1 MAEKKKV
8 TFEENIEKLEEILTK
23 LEDEKLP
30 LDTSVKLY
38 EEGMKLIYKCN
49 RELEDA
55 ERKIKILT
63 KNSEGEIV
71 ETPITE
77 NDLA

>member
-1 MAEKKKV
+1 MAEKKLS
-8 TFEENIEKLEEILTK
+8 FEENIEKLEEILSR

-38 EEGMKLIYKCN
+38 EEGMKLISKCN
-49 RELEDA
+49 RELEAA

-63 KNSEGEIV
+63 RTADGEIV
-71 ETPITE
+71 ESEIAE
-77 NDLA
+77 ADLS

>member
-8 TFEENIEKLEEILTK
+8 TFEENIEKLEEILAK

-38 EEGMKLIYKCN
+38 EEGMKLISKCN

>member
-1 MAEKKKV
+1 MAEKKMS
-8 TFEENIEKLEEILTK
+8 FEENIAKLEEILAK

-38 EEGMKLIYKCN
+38 EEGMKLITSCN
-49 RELEDA
+49 RELEDV

-63 KNSEGEIV
+63 QGTDGKIV
-71 ETPITE
+71 ETAITQD
-77 NDLA
+77 DLA

>member
-1 MAEKKKV
+1 MAEKKKM
-8 TFEENIEKLEEILTK
+8 TFEENIEKLEQILSR
-23 LEDEKLP
+23 LEDDKLP

-38 EEGMKLIYKCN
+38 EEGMKLISKCN

-63 KNSEGEIV
+63 QKSNGKIEEV
-71 ETPITE
+71 AITE
-77 NDLA
+77 DDLT

>member
-38 EEGMKLIYKCN
+38 EEGMKLISKCN

>member
-1 MAEKKKV
+1 MAEKKLS
-8 TFEENIEKLEEILTK
+8 FEENIEKLEEILSK

-38 EEGMKLIYKCN
+38 EEGMKLISKCN
-49 RELEDA
+49 RELEAA

-63 KNSEGEIV
+63 RTANGEIV
-71 ETPITE
+71 ESEIAE
-77 NDLA
+77 ADLS

>member
-1 MAEKKKV
+1 MAEKKLS
-8 TFEENIEKLEEILTK
+8 FEENIEKLEEILSK

-38 EEGMKLIYKCN
+38 EEGMRLISKCN
-49 RELEDA
+49 RELEAA

-63 KNSEGEIV
+63 RTADGEIV
-71 ETPITE
+71 ESEIAE
-77 NDLA
+77 ADLS

>member
-1 MAEKKKV
+1 MAEKKKMS
-8 TFEENIEKLEEILTK
+8 FEENIEKLEEILSR

-38 EEGMKLIYKCN
+38 EEGMKLISSCN
-49 RELEDA
+49 RELEAA

-63 KNSEGEIV
+63 RNNDGDIV
-71 ETPITE
+71 EKQISE
-77 NDLA
+77 DELS

>member
-1 MAEKKKV
+1 MAEKKLS
-8 TFEENIEKLEEILTK
+8 FEENIEKLEEILSK

-38 EEGMKLIYKCN
+38 EEGMKLISKCN
-49 RELEDA
+49 RELEAA

-63 KNSEGEIV
+63 RTADGEIV
-71 ETPITE
+71 ESEIAE
-77 NDLA
+77 ADLS

>member
-1 MAEKKKV
+1 MAEKKKLS
-8 TFEENIEKLEEILTK
+8 FEENIEKLEEILSK

-30 LDTSVKLY
+30 LDMSVKLY
-38 EEGMKLIYKCN
+38 EEGMKLVSTCN

-63 KNSEGEIV
+63 RGDDGQIV
-71 ETPITE
+71 EVSITE
-77 NDLA
+77 DDLA